1 MALREVTRTA
11 PVTWRFVRAGRGAAD
26 DGRAH
31 LFLLLARAPRF
42 CTRPLKPASSRGPR
56 NHIPR
61 THELYP
67 VELPQL
73 SFHHDEGQ
81 GQPEFSKW
89 ETSPYLLVEELQ
101 VDSTHVSL
109 SKCWE
114 TVKDREAWRAAVR
127 GVSKSQTR
135 PSN

>member
-89 ETSPYLLVEELQ
+89 ENQPLSLGGGATSRLNAREFEQMLG
-101 VDSTHVSL
+101 DSEGQGSL
-109 SKCWE
+109 ACCSPWGLKE
-114 TVKDREAWRAAVR
+114 SDPT
-127 GVSKSQTR
+127 
-135 PSN
+135 

>member
-1 MALREVTRTA
+1 MSYTQWSF
-11 PVTWRFVRAGRGAAD
+11 PSF
-26 DGRAH
+26 
-31 LFLLLARAPRF
+31 LFTTMKVKVSPNS
-42 CTRPLKPASSRGPR
+42 ASG
-56 NHIPR
+56 
-61 THELYP
+61 
-67 VELPQL
+67 
-73 SFHHDEGQ
+73 
-81 GQPEFSKW
+81 K
-89 ETSPYLLVEELQ
+89 TSPYLLVEELQ